1 MRTLFE
7 EIDSGL
13 RLIGFSSNLG
23 FVANQ
28 LTPARIEEALSA
40 AGLRRTPQR
49 IAVLDYL
56 LRHPDHATVDDLWP
70 ALNKRRV
77 CASRATVY
85 NTLHSL
91 VKAGLVREFKLD
103 ALAARYDALL
113 YPHHHFVCDCC
124 GAVEDLEW
132 FEVPAL
138 RRSRAG
144 GRSIRSYE
152 VVVRG
157 ACAKCR

>member
-1 MRTLFE
+1 
-7 EIDSGL
+7 
-13 RLIGFSSNLG
+13 
-23 FVANQ
+23 VANQ
-28 LTPARIEEALSA
+28 VTTRNIDEALTA

-49 IAVLDYL
+49 IALLDYL
-56 LRHPDHATVDDLWP
+56 LRHPDHATVDELWP

-103 ALAARYDALL
+103 ASAARYDALL
-113 YPHHHFVCDCC
+113 DPHHHFVCDHC
-124 GAVEDLEW
+124 GVVEDLEW

-138 RRSRAG
+138 KQARPGR
-144 GRSIRSYE
+144 RSIRSYE

-157 ACAKCR
+157 ECAKCR

>member
-1 MRTLFE
+1 
-7 EIDSGL
+7 
-13 RLIGFSSNLG
+13 
-23 FVANQ
+23 VAIQ
-28 LTPARIEEALSA
+28 LTTRKIDEALIA

-49 IAVLDYL
+49 IALLDYL
-56 LRHPDHATVDDLWP
+56 LRHPDHATVDELWP
-70 ALNKRRV
+70 ALHKRRA

-103 ALAARYDALL
+103 TSAARYDALL
-113 YPHHHFVCDCC
+113 DPHHHFVCDRC
-124 GAVEDLEW
+124 GVVEDLEW

-138 RRSRAG
+138 KQSRSGRRN
-144 GRSIRSYE
+144 IRSYE

-157 ACAKCR
+157 ECAKCR

>member
-1 MRTLFE
+1 MSNLAATH
-7 EIDSGL
+7 EID
-13 RLIGFSSNLG
+13 
-23 FVANQ
+23 
-28 LTPARIEEALSA
+28 EALTA

-70 ALNKRRV
+70 ALNKRYAK
-77 CASRATVY
+77 ASRATVY

-103 ALAARYDALL
+103 ASAARYDAFLH
-113 YPHHHFVCDCC
+113 PHHHFVCDTC
-124 GAVEDLEW
+124 GAVEDLDW
-132 FEVPAL
+132 FDVPELAQIKSPRTRSGT
-138 RRSRAG
+138 RR
-144 GRSIRSYE
+144 IRSYE

-157 ACAKCR
+157 ECAKCR

>member
-1 MRTLFE
+1 M
-7 EIDSGL
+7 
-13 RLIGFSSNLG
+13 SNL
-23 FVANQ
+23 
-28 LTPARIEEALSA
+28 LTRRTVDEALSA

-56 LRHPDHATVDDLWP
+56 LRHPDHATVDELWP
-70 ALNKRRV
+70 ALNKRHVR
-77 CASRATVY
+77 ASRATVY

-103 ALAARYDALL
+103 ANAARYDAFLH
-113 YPHHHFVCDCC
+113 PHHHFVCDLC

-132 FEVPAL
+132 FEVPEL
-138 RRSRAG
+138 SRRQYTRTGTGA
-144 GRSIRSYE
+144 RRIRSYE

-157 ACAKCR
+157 ECVKCR

>member
-1 MRTLFE
+1 
-7 EIDSGL
+7 
-13 RLIGFSSNLG
+13 
-23 FVANQ
+23 VANQ
-28 LTPARIEEALSA
+28 LTARNIGEALTA

-49 IAVLDYL
+49 IALLDYL
-56 LRHPDHATVDDLWP
+56 LRHPDHATVDELWP
-70 ALNKRRV
+70 ALNRRRA

-103 ALAARYDALL
+103 ASAARYDALL
-113 YPHHHFVCDCC
+113 HPHHHFVCDRC
-124 GAVEDLEW
+124 GVVEDLEW

-138 RRSRAG
+138 RQARSGR
-144 GRSIRSYE
+144 RSIRSYE

-157 ACAKCR
+157 ECAKCL